1 MVPAGSARSRRHR
14 LALACLCTATLLGG
28 CGDGDAKSTPPAP
41 TAARPES
48 REAAIAAIERNLL
61 SQRLDEAAIV
71 AEGLVASMPE
81 DASAAAWLA
90 RVRVAQA
97 NATGADAE
105 SRRRNM
111 QEASTA
117 IERALHGGIDDD
129 ESLVLAASIAES
141 LGDHAMAGPRW
152 ERLAARRPDDPSPA
166 LRIALNR
173 WRLGDA
179 DEASARFD
187 AARERWP
194 SDPMVAAAFGEFLL
208 ERGDAT
214 AGLAMFAEA
223 RSLDR
228 DSVPLRVREANW
240 LRRLGRPGDAI
251 ALLTALPRA
260 DQATIAVTRE
270 TAAAWAA
277 LGRFD
282 RAAATWEVC
291 LRTDPASADSIE
303 AMLGAASAW
312 IAAGDRPRAR
322 TWIDRIA
329 ADAPDHPE
337 RAALEARWRE
347 AAEAR

>member
-1 MVPAGSARSRRHR
+1 MASFCA
-14 LALACLCTATLLGG
+14 ALLVAG
-28 CGDGDAKSTPPAP
+28 CGDRAAKPAEP
-41 TAARPES
+41 ASSSARPES

-61 SQRLDEAAIV
+61 AQRLEEAAIV

-97 NATGADAE
+97 NASPAERTRREQRMQDA
-105 SRRRNM
+105 
-111 QEASTA
+111 ASA
-117 IERALHGGIDDD
+117 IDRALAGGVDDD
-129 ESLVLAASIAES
+129 ETLTLAASIAET
-141 LGDHAMAGPRW
+141 LGDHATAGPRW

-179 DEASARFD
+179 DEAAARFE
-187 AARERWP
+187 AAVERWP
-194 SDPMVAAAFGEFLL
+194 SDPMVAASFGEFLL

-223 RSLDR
+223 RSLDP
-228 DSVPLRVREANW
+228 DSVPLRIREANW

-251 ALLTALPRA
+251 ALLTALPRP
-260 DQATIAVTRE
+260 DQATLAVTRE
-270 TAAAWAA
+270 TSASWAA

-282 RAAATWEVC
+282 RAAAAWEVC

-303 AMLGAASAW
+303 AMVGAAESW
-312 IAAGDRPRAR
+312 LAAGDRPRAKS
-322 TWIDRIA
+322 WIDRIA
-329 ADAPDHPE
+329 AAEPDHPDL
-337 RAALEARWRE
+337 AALEANWRE
-347 AAEAR
+347 AGEGR